1 MPNRIIKESICES
14 KMLSE
19 VSFFAED
26 LYKRLIT
33 YADDYGRFNA
43 DYQVLRAR
51 LYPREL
57 EIVSEEDIEDALTEL
72 IGVGKIAFYTTIP
85 RKEVYGCFPN
95 WAEHQRIRDSK
106 HKLPDPDDRDIN
118 DWYLRRFVPLA
129 LRIKIIERDKF
140 KCQECGKYVCAGE
153 ISAKRLI
160 KMGTGLMHI
169 DHIVPLMQGG
179 RATEENLRLLCPKC
193 NLKRKKRYTI
203 EEIIEFTKKDYTLRE
218 SAATCGEL
226 PPNPIQSNPNPKQ
239 YTSSSTSSTIAP
251 SALDVRFAEFWKTY
265 PKKVGK
271 GAAEKSFK
279 RIHPDEELLQAMIL
293 AVNKAKASQQW
304 QKDNGQYIPN
314 PATWL
319 NQRRWEDEIKPD
331 EPEQNGVMPRWIH

>member
-14 KMLSE
+14 KTLSE

-57 EIVSEEDIEDALTEL
+57 EIVREEDIEDALTEL
-72 IGVGKIAFYTTIP
+72 IGVGKIAFYTSRP
-85 RKEVYGCFPN
+85 RKEVYGCFPH

-106 HKLPDPDDRDIN
+106 HKLPDPEDTDIN
-118 DWYLRRFVPLA
+118 DWYLRRFIPID
-129 LRIKIIERDKF
+129 LRVKIIERDKF

-153 ISAKRLI
+153 TSARRLV
-160 KMGTGLMHI
+160 KMGAGLLHI
-169 DHIVPLMQGG
+169 DHIVPLGQGG
-179 RATEENLRLLCPKC
+179 RATEENLRLLCPRC

-203 EEIIEFTKKDYTLRE
+203 DEIIEFTKRDYTLQE
-218 SAATCGEL
+218 SAASRGEL
-226 PPNPIQSNPNPKQ
+226 PPNPIQSNPNPIQ
-239 YTSSSTSSTIAP
+239 NNTSSSAQAP
-251 SALDVRFAEFWKTY
+251 CVGDRFARFWKAY

-271 GAAEKSFK
+271 GAAEKSFN
-279 RIHPDEELLQAMIL
+279 RINPDDSLLETMIT
-293 AVNKAKASQQW
+293 AVNTAKASAQW
-304 QKDNGQYIPN
+304 QKENGQFIPN
-314 PATWL
+314 PSTWL
-319 NQRRWEDEIKPD
+319 NQRRWEDEIAPSQPQREVRPD
-331 EPEQNGVMPRWIH
+331 WLPRIS